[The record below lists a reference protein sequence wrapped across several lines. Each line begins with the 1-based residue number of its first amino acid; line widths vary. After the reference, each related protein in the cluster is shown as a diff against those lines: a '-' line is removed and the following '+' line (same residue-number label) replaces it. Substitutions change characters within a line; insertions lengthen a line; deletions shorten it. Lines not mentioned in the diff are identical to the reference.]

1 MTCPF
6 ATYPNRPG
14 LNLKYIV
21 NSSPDNFIDI
31 LMKEKSI
38 KSPPVGVSQKKIP
51 ANHSCIADTTETEIK
66 ICLKHF
72 HGSC

>member
-6 ATYPNRPG
+6 ATYPNRLG

-21 NSSPDNFIDI
+21 NCSPDNFIDI

-38 KSPPVGVSQKKIP
+38 KSPSADVS
-51 ANHSCIADTTETEIK
+51 
-66 ICLKHF
+66 
-72 HGSC
+72 

>member
-6 ATYPNRPG
+6 ATYPNRLG

-21 NSSPDNFIDI
+21 NCSPDNFIDI

-38 KSPPVGVSQKKIP
+38 KSPSEDVSENKIP
-51 ANHSCIADTTETEIK
+51 TNHSCIADTVETEIK
-66 ICLKHF
+66 ICLRHF

>member
-6 ATYPNRPG
+6 ATYPNRLG

-21 NSSPDNFIDI
+21 SCSPDNFIDI

-38 KSPPVGVSQKKIP
+38 KSPSVDVSLNKIP
-51 ANHSCIADTTETEIK
+51 ANHSSTVDTAETNIK

-72 HGSC
+72 HGLC